1 MDSLEIAEPF
11 LPFPFLLIIQFLRR
25 YEKEPLILIHLSD
38 NWILMAGLKS
48 VLSQSTS
55 VVTRKTGNEYVLVPI
70 TNNIADMN
78 SVYTLNETGA
88 FIWEQIDG
96 KRCVEEIITRLI
108 NEYDIDKQS
117 AESDVFSF
125 IENMSKYLIIH

>member
-1 MDSLEIAEPF
+1 MV
-11 LPFPFLLIIQFLRR
+11 
-25 YEKEPLILIHLSD
+25 
-38 NWILMAGLKS
+38 NLKS
-48 VLSQSTS
+48 VVSQSAS
-55 VVTRKTGNEYVLVPI
+55 IVTRKTGNEYVLVPI

-96 KRCVEEIITRLI
+96 ERTLGAIIEAMTD
-108 NEYDIDKQS
+108 EYDIDHLT
-117 AESDVFSF
+117 AESDVFLF

>member
-1 MDSLEIAEPF
+1 
-11 LPFPFLLIIQFLRR
+11 
-25 YEKEPLILIHLSD
+25 
-38 NWILMAGLKS
+38 MAGLKS
-48 VLSQSTS
+48 VLSQSTT

-96 KRCVEEIITRLI
+96 KRSVEEIISELTS
-108 NEYDIDKQS
+108 EYDIDKQK
-117 AESDVFSF
+117 AEADVFDF
-125 IENMSKYLIIH
+125 IENMKRYLIIH

>member
-1 MDSLEIAEPF
+1 LV
-11 LPFPFLLIIQFLRR
+11 
-25 YEKEPLILIHLSD
+25 D
-38 NWILMAGLKS
+38 NWNAMTGLKS
-48 VLSQSTS
+48 IISQSAS

-96 KRCVEEIITRLI
+96 KRTVEEIIIELT
-108 NEYDIDKQS
+108 NEYDIDKQN
-117 AESDVFSF
+117 AVSDVFSF

>member
-1 MDSLEIAEPF
+1 MS
-11 LPFPFLLIIQFLRR
+11 
-25 YEKEPLILIHLSD
+25 
-38 NWILMAGLKS
+38 GLKS
-48 VLSQSTS
+48 ILSHSSS

-96 KRCVEEIITRLI
+96 KRSVEEIIIALTT
-108 NEYDIDKQS
+108 EYDIDNKN
-117 AESDVFSF
+117 AETDVYSF
-125 IENMSKYLIIH
+125 IENMSKYLIIN